1 MPTKKKLHWTQ
12 TPEGKEKLKTM
23 HTPKPKVPWRA
34 VEVNQNSAN
43 TVSPTQKL
51 PNQFIDSLK
60 KVDSSWQLERFME
73 EFFAKGVRLAGR
85 KNHDYA
91 GNGDPFFN
99 FRRFGIQ
106 GFIVR
111 MGDKFARLET
121 LATHGYLAVTEESYQ
136 DTLIDI
142 ANYAALL
149 AAFLYNQQ
157 IEAQEQNAKSR

>member
-1 MPTKKKLHWTQ
+1 MSKTKKIKRTWADDKKLISELEAEKKKLICQLQ
-12 TPEGKEKLKTM
+12 TPINTAEQINQLKQEQ
-23 HTPKPKVPWRA
+23 PKFELTK
-34 VEVNQNSAN
+34 
-43 TVSPTQKL
+43 
-51 PNQFIDSLK
+51 I
-60 KVDSSWQLERFME
+60 DSSWRLENFMQ
-73 EFFAKGVRLAGR
+73 EFFAKGVRLASR

-99 FRRFGIQ
+99 FRRFGVQ

-121 LATHGYLAVTEESYQ
+121 LATHGYLAVIEESYQ

-149 AAFLYNQQ
+149 AAFLYNQR
-157 IEAQEQNAKSR
+157 IEVEESNAKSR